1 MEVQFG
7 LFLDCGFGWWR
18 VKGGRGKKCA
28 HDQSVFFFSW
38 LIMLLC

>member
-18 VKGGRGKKCA
+18 VKGGRG
-28 HDQSVFFFSW
+28 
-38 LIMLLC
+38 